1 MQIPQ
6 PHQLQGFIY
15 CFYFC
20 WQAAFK
26 VSDGG
31 MAALFKF
38 LAMIFGLVGST
49 LGVSSL
55 KEFASSLPSSLLAGR
70 KALGT
75 STDDFEKF
83 VCCPTCSCI
92 YRIEDCQERLPNGK
106 IVSKKCSFI
115 QFPQHP
121 HAKATPKAMW
131 NYPVKNCQDFLWIYF
146 SVPSCAFLSQ
156 RFHRIFAT
164 NAKTS

>member
-1 MQIPQ
+1 
-6 PHQLQGFIY
+6 
-15 CFYFC
+15 
-20 WQAAFK
+20 
-26 VSDGG
+26 
-31 MAALFKF
+31 
-38 LAMIFGLVGST
+38 
-49 LGVSSL
+49 L

-121 HAKATPKAMW
+121 QKQHRKPCGTTLLKTVRTSSGSTSL
-131 NYPVKNCQDFLWIYF
+131 YPRVLFCHKGFIESLQQMIKRPNFFC
-146 SVPSCAFLSQ
+146 
-156 RFHRIFAT
+156 
-164 NAKTS
+164 